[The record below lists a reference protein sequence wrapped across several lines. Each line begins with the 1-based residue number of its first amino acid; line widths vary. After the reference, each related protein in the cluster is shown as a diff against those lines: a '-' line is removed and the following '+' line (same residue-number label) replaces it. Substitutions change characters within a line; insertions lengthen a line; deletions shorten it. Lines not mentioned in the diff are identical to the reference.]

1 MLPQANWDTD
11 AACPMWAILR
21 NDGYHAAQRPRQP
34 LQRPQAWKYDGMV
47 KSFFAPQTEMNQT
60 DAQRLMFSWKK
71 TERENI
77 F

>member
-1 MLPQANWDTD
+1 
-11 AACPMWAILR
+11 MWVILR